1 MKQVETSDQ
10 QEGLLRHYTQVLRKR
25 LWLVLTVLSV
35 IVTIT
40 LIDTART
47 RPLYKA
53 TARLL
58 FEREH
63 PPIIPFNEAMG
74 DNPVIDPMVA
84 YSSYYQTQYKLLQ
97 SRSLAQRVIQSL
109 QLQRHPEFTARQ
121 GSPGLL
127 SRFKQL
133 PHTLLGMFLRWLRP
147 SVKEPGDGAATQTAP
162 STSNASAN
170 LVDSFLA
177 RLEIKPIPDTRLVDV
192 SFTAHDPALA
202 ANVAN
207 TLSRI
212 HIDQNLERRFEAS
225 QESVDWLNQ
234 RVQDMREKVEK
245 AERALQRYKEQHGT
259 VSLEEHQNVVVQQL
273 ADLNAALTDAN
284 TAFIAAQTLF
294 REMQRIAQNASVA
307 GSIPLVANNRLIQV
321 LKEKYA
327 ALRDQA
333 AEMEERWGPRHP
345 GRIEIQAKMQA
356 LTNELHSEV
365 RKAVRGLATDYEV
378 AKARMNA
385 IEQAFERKKQEAQQ
399 FNSVAIQY
407 GVLKR
412 EVETNRQLYNAL
424 LTNMK
429 ETSISSELKRNTIR
443 IADAAETPRGP
454 IHPRPMSNI
463 IRATLIG
470 LILGVGFALLLES
483 FDTTIYTAE
492 EAEQLLHLPAL
503 GVVGRFKIS
512 EPHRV
517 GRSASLVTV
526 KHPRS
531 QPAEAFKTLRA
542 NLLMGDAETPCK
554 VILVTSP
561 LPQDGKTTVAAN
573 LAVVMAQMDRR
584 VLLID
589 ADLRHPTLHRVF
601 ATDDNF
607 GLSTMLLDEQYER
620 VLEPSVGEA
629 TLHLIPAGACP
640 SSPSELLGS
649 DRMDQFIKMAR
660 QRYDTVILD
669 TPPVLAVSDALV
681 VSALVDG
688 IIMVLRSGMTPRAHA
703 RRVLTQ
709 FGESHAE
716 RIRAGNRASSE
727 TANGKVLGVVM
738 NGLRPRDG
746 GVYYGKYGYYYRT
759 QDEMGKAA

>member
-1 MKQVETSDQ
+1 MKRVDAADQ
-10 QEGLLRHYTQVLRKR
+10 QERLLHHYTQVLRKR
-25 LWLVLTVLSV
+25 LWLVLTILCV
-35 IVTIT
+35 IITIT

-47 RPLYKA
+47 RPIYQA

-63 PPIIPFNEAMG
+63 PSIIPFNEAMG
-74 DNPVIDPMVA
+74 NSPVIDPMVA

-109 QLQRHPEFTARQ
+109 QLQRHPEFTALQ
-121 GSPGLL
+121 DAPGLL
-127 SRFKQL
+127 SRLKQL
-133 PHTLLGMFLRWLRP
+133 PHTLLGTFLGWLRP
-147 SVKEPGDGAATQTAP
+147 NIQAPGDRTQKQAPP
-162 STSNASAN
+162 STPDAPAT
-170 LVDSFLA
+170 LIDSFLA
-177 RLEIKPIPDTRLVDV
+177 RLEVKPIPDTRLVDV

-202 ANVAN
+202 AKIAN
-207 TLSRI
+207 ALARI
-212 HIDQNLERRFEAS
+212 HIDQNLERRFAAS

-245 AERALQRYKEQHGT
+245 AERALQRYKERHGT

-273 ADLNAALTDAN
+273 ADLNSTLTNAN
-284 TAFIAAQTLF
+284 TALIEAQTLF
-294 REMQRIAQNASVA
+294 REMQRVSQNATAVD
-307 GSIPLVANNRLIQV
+307 SIPLVANNSLIQL

-327 ALRDQA
+327 TLRDQA
-333 AEMEERWGPRHP
+333 AELEERWGPRHP
-345 GRIEIQAKMQA
+345 AMIEIRAKMQA
-356 LTNELHSEV
+356 LANELRSEMH
-365 RKAVRGLATDYEV
+365 KAVRGLATDYEV
-378 AKARMNA
+378 AKAQMNA
-385 IEQAFERKKQEAQQ
+385 IEEAFERKKKKAQQ
-399 FNSVAIQY
+399 FNSIAIQY

-412 EVETNRQLYNAL
+412 EVDTNRQLYNAL

-443 IADAAETPRGP
+443 IADAAEAPRGP
-454 IHPRPMSNI
+454 IQPRPMSNI

-483 FDTTIYTAE
+483 LDTTIYTPE

-503 GVVGRFKIS
+503 GVIGRFKIS
-512 EPHRV
+512 EPHRA

-526 KHPRS
+526 KHPQS

-542 NLLMGDAETPCK
+542 NLLMSDSETPCK

-601 ATDDNF
+601 ATDNHF
-607 GLSTMLLDEQYER
+607 GLSTMLLGEQHER
-620 VLEPSVGEA
+620 VLEPRVGEA

-649 DRMDQFIKMAR
+649 DRMRRFIEMAR

-681 VSALVDG
+681 VSAWVDG
-688 IIMVLRSGMTPRAHA
+688 IIMVLRSGMTPKAHA
-703 RRVLTQ
+703 KRVLTQ
-709 FGESHAE
+709 FDESPTE
-716 RIRAGNRASSE
+716 RIRAGNR
-727 TANGKVLGVVM
+727 
-738 NGLRPRDG
+738 
-746 GVYYGKYGYYYRT
+746 
-759 QDEMGKAA
+759 